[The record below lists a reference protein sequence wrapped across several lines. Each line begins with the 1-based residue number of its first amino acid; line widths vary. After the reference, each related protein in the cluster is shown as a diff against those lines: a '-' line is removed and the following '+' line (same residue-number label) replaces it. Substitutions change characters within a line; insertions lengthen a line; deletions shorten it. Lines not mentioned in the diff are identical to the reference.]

1 MQLCKKFFHIKK
13 NLTESFDETL
23 GATLQGQKFKKGYK
37 IGPEHIVQLSSEI
50 DSNSEHLK
58 NRGAV

>member
-1 MQLCKKFFHIKK
+1 M
-13 NLTESFDETL
+13 TESFDETL

-58 NRGAV
+58 SRGAV